1 MLTMLKKDFWYDL
14 PKELIAQEP
23 ASPRDAARLMVLSQ
37 KDDSIRHKVFRDL
50 PEFLE
55 PGDLLV
61 VNNSKVLPARIVGV
75 KQPTGAVCE
84 LLLLRQVKGDQW
96 ECLAKPGKRMQ
107 PGTKVS
113 FGDGSLTAIVDE
125 TLEES
130 EARALQTQIEST
142 ENVADC
148 TFVSRTEARDAYVEK
163 YDDGGVYGD
172 LDATV
177 FRHRF
182 VIHVTDPNRIME
194 TKTAVDNIPGIDKA
208 RADEAV
214 ANGFTTVRNVAGV
227 ISVALIAI
235 LLLVSV
241 FIISNTIKLTTFD
254 RRDEIAIMKMVG
266 ATNGFIRWP
275 FVYEGLLLGLFSAV
289 IAFGLQW
296 GLYAA
301 VAQGIANSD
310 SLQILNVVPFTRIWQ
325 FVALV
330 FLGTGILVG
339 VGGSLTAI
347 RRFLRV

>member
-1 MLTMLKKDFWYDL
+1 MFSHGFMSFAAIGVTVACLLIMGTFTLVAYNANENLADL
-14 PKELIAQEP
+14 QQEN
-23 ASPRDAARLMVLSQ
+23 A
-37 KDDSIRHKVFRDL
+37 
-50 PEFLE
+50 
-55 PGDLLV
+55 
-61 VNNSKVLPARIVGV
+61 IV
-75 KQPTGAVCE
+75 A
-84 LLLLRQVKGDQW
+84 
-96 ECLAKPGKRMQ
+96 
-107 PGTKVS
+107 
-113 FGDGSLTAIVDE
+113 FVDE

-148 TFVSRTEARDAYVEK
+148 TYVEK

-194 TKTAVDNIPGIDKA
+194 TRTAVDNIPGIAKA